1 MRYLTFLIFAVAF
14 TVVVACAKPESQTAG
29 NSTVAAAATPTPTP
43 APNPPASAPTPDE
56 APRITVEEAKKALD
70 EGKAFIIDARAE
82 EAYKAE
88 HIKGAVNI
96 RHDNLDARLKDLPK
110 DKTIIVYCS

>member
-1 MRYLTFLIFAVAF
+1 MRYLTLLIFAVAF
-14 TVVVACAKPESQTAG
+14 IAVAACARPSGSTD

-43 APNPPASAPTPDE
+43 NPPLSTPTPDE
-56 APRITVEEAKKALD
+56 APRITVEEAKKAFD

>member
-1 MRYLTFLIFAVAF
+1 MRYLTFLIFTVAF
-14 TVVVACAKPESQTAG
+14 ITAIACAKPAADNT
-29 NSTVAAAATPTPTP
+29 TVALANAAPTATPPPSAAPSQTPTP
-43 APNPPASAPTPDE
+43 AED
-56 APRITVEEAKKALD
+56 APRITLEEAKKAFD

-96 RHDNLDARLKDLPK
+96 RSDNLDARLKEIPR

>member
-1 MRYLTFLIFAVAF
+1 MRYLSFLIFTVAF
-14 TVVVACAKPESQTAG
+14 IAVVACAKPPADNT
-29 NSTVAAAATPTPTP
+29 TVALANAAPTATPPPSAVPSQTPTP
-43 APNPPASAPTPDE
+43 AED
-56 APRITVEEAKKALD
+56 APRITLEEAKKAYD

-96 RHDNLDARLKDLPK
+96 RSDNLDARLKEIPR